1 MAQTVKNLPAV
12 QQTPFWSLGQEDPL
26 EEELATHSSILAWE
40 IPWAE
45 EPGGLQSMGWQI
57 VAYCWVTNIYLL
69 IVFFGGGESC
79 RESHEQSPS
88 VPLVTNFLIIQLKMM
103 SFLLL
108 TNHIWAEVLK
118 PCVLPQINN
127 KHFRSFLY
135 VPITLLSCDVHAQ
148 IFLPLFYYPGVAIK
162 NPSHISI

>member
-1 MAQTVKNLPAV
+1 MQETWVR
-12 QQTPFWSLGQEDPL
+12 SLGQEDSWGNGNPPQNSCL
-26 EEELATHSSILAWE
+26 GNPMGRGAWWATVH
-40 IPWAE
+40 
-45 EPGGLQSMGWQI
+45 GLQYMQQI

-88 VPLVTNFLIIQLKMM
+88 VQLVTNFLIIQLKMM

-118 PCVLPQINN
+118 LYVLPQINN